1 MLRLILRISV
11 FALLAP
17 SLLAGQSGKASST
30 SAANFIGE
38 WKVGLG
44 IAGESFTITLEKG
57 GKATKS
63 HGSPDGT
70 WTVYGNEAQI
80 TWNDGWH
87 DVLGGPAIIGKR
99 SPTRPG
105 SRSPTSLTTLL
116 ERHEPNRCEA
126 QVHALAHSGTA
137 AQVYGLAL
145 RHFSSKRCTSDCPMR
160 TRGWAGL
167 VLSSSF

>member
-17 SLLAGQSGKASST
+17 SLLAGQPGKPSST

-44 IAGESFTITLEKG
+44 VAGESFTITLEKG

-70 WTVYGNEAQI
+70 WTVYGNEARI

-87 DVLGGPAIIGKR
+87 DVIRRAGNHWEKVAYAPGK
-99 SPTRPG
+99 SFSDQPNNITEATR
-105 SRSPTSLTTLL
+105 T
-116 ERHEPNRCEA
+116 EP
-126 QVHALAHSGTA
+126 
-137 AQVYGLAL
+137 
-145 RHFSSKRCTSDCPMR
+145 M
-160 TRGWAGL
+160 
-167 VLSSSF
+167 

>member
-11 FALLAP
+11 FAISAA
-17 SLLAGQSGKASST
+17 SLLAGQSSKPNST

-44 IAGESFTITLEKG
+44 VAGESFTITLEKG

-70 WTVYGNEAQI
+70 WTVYGDEARI

-87 DVLGGPAIIGKR
+87 DVLRRAGNRWEKVAYAPGK
-99 SPTRPG
+99 SFSDQPDNITGATR
-105 SRSPTSLTTLL
+105 T
-116 ERHEPNRCEA
+116 EP
-126 QVHALAHSGTA
+126 
-137 AQVYGLAL
+137 
-145 RHFSSKRCTSDCPMR
+145 M
-160 TRGWAGL
+160 
-167 VLSSSF
+167 